1 MQSDISL
8 YNIFTVLQLLEIVS
22 VETWSLK
29 EISVGK
35 KRKDARFGGDKG
47 SHLVEKL
54 KSPIKLGHSRFN
66 L

>member
-8 YNIFTVLQLLEIVS
+8 YNTFTVLQLLEIFS
-22 VETWSLK
+22 VKTWFLK

-35 KRKDARFGGDKG
+35 KRKDARFGGENG

-54 KSPIKLGHSRFN
+54 ESPIKL
-66 L
+66 